1 MFRAGRGKGPTQRV
15 MKSVGGPLH
24 QRILRFGGRFIAGI
38 TPIAAR
44 AGADSVTGKPS
55 ATPDHNV
62 RRVFFDGI
70 YGTGFTLCPP
80 LEIGPLAAERS
91 QRPAVRQADSGH
103 LQSQHRTD
111 RKTGVHSCST
121 P

>member
-1 MFRAGRGKGPTQRV
+1 

-70 YGTGFTLCPP
+70 YGTGFTLRPP
-80 LEIGPLAAERS
+80 LESGLMSRAKGELRPRPVPVSRLGLAAPTPISRASTE
-91 QRPAVRQADSGH
+91 PTPCLVR
-103 LQSQHRTD
+103 
-111 RKTGVHSCST
+111 
-121 P
+121 

>member
-1 MFRAGRGKGPTQRV
+1 

-80 LEIGPLAAERS
+80 LEIGLMSRLDQGRSVGWAGPRRRPCRRGSTEAA
-91 QRPAVRQADSGH
+91 RP
-103 LQSQHRTD
+103 
-111 RKTGVHSCST
+111 
-121 P
+121 

>member
-1 MFRAGRGKGPTQRV
+1 

-70 YGTGFTLCPP
+70 YGTGFTPCPP
-80 LEIGPLAAERS
+80 LEIGLMSRPDQRRSVGWAGPRRRPCRRGSTEAA
-91 QRPAVRQADSGH
+91 RP
-103 LQSQHRTD
+103 
-111 RKTGVHSCST
+111 
-121 P
+121 

>member
-1 MFRAGRGKGPTQRV
+1 

-55 ATPDHNV
+55 ATPDRNV

-80 LEIGPLAAERS
+80 LEIGLMRASISAGQSVGPARADGHVAAA
-91 QRPAVRQADSGH
+91 QPRQPGRNVPGS
-103 LQSQHRTD
+103 
-111 RKTGVHSCST
+111 
-121 P
+121 